1 MKLTSSI
8 LTEQHAKEISSWKY
22 EKDYALYNLPTWEEM
37 QQQNYALCDP
47 VKRQHFR
54 SYLNEQDE
62 LMGFINLL
70 DEADW
75 VFLGIGVHPK
85 HCSKGIGRRI
95 INMAIKESQFL
106 YPNKSLRLEV
116 RTWNERA
123 IKCYQSQQFKII
135 EKKQQETYLGL
146 GEFYIMKYIHHKK

>member
-54 SYLNEQDE
+54 SYLNEQDKF
-62 LMGFINLL
+62 LV
-70 DEADW
+70 
-75 VFLGIGVHPK
+75 VF
-85 HCSKGIGRRI
+85 SR
-95 INMAIKESQFL
+95 
-106 YPNKSLRLEV
+106 
-116 RTWNERA
+116 
-123 IKCYQSQQFKII
+123 
-135 EKKQQETYLGL
+135 
-146 GEFYIMKYIHHKK
+146 